1 MTGRTDSAPQAVLAY
16 GLLGIVPFWSLPL
29 SALLAPNWAGVFA
42 AVEAVYAALIVSF
55 LGGARWGLAA
65 RDASPSPVTV
75 GLAMTPTLWGLAVLV
90 FTHGEMRVQLL
101 ALAAALTLSWA
112 WDFSAKDLPPWYG
125 RFRTVLTLGAV
136 GGLCVGAMQ
145 VLQ

>member
-1 MTGRTDSAPQAVLAY
+1 MTGRTESTPRAVLVY
-16 GLLGIVPFWSLPL
+16 GLLGIIPFWSLPV
-29 SALLAPNWAGVFA
+29 ATMLAPAWTGISA
-42 AVEAVYAALIVSF
+42 AIEAVYAALILSF
-55 LGGARWGLAA
+55 LGGARWGLAV
-65 RDASPSPVTV
+65 REASPDPMVV
-75 GLAMTPTLWGLAVLV
+75 GLAMTPTLAGLGVLV
-90 FTHGEMRVQLL
+90 FTHGEVRLQLL

-145 VLQ
+145 CPQ

>member
-1 MTGRTDSAPQAVLAY
+1 MTGRPHSAPQAVLAF
-16 GLLGIVPFWSLPL
+16 GILGIIPFWSAPIA
-29 SALLAPNWAGVFA
+29 ALLAPSWTGVAA
-42 AVEAVYAALIVSF
+42 AVEAVYAALILSF
-55 LGGARWGLAA
+55 LGGARWGLAV
-65 RDASPSPVTV
+65 RDASPNPVVV
-75 GLAMTPTLWGLAVLV
+75 GLAMTPTLAGLAVLV

-145 VLQ
+145 VPQ

>member
-1 MTGRTDSAPQAVLAY
+1 MTGRTASAPPAVLAF
-16 GLLGIVPFWSLPL
+16 GLLGIIPFWSLL
-29 SALLAPNWAGVFA
+29 ASSLLAPNWAGVAA
-42 AVEAVYAALIVSF
+42 AVEAGYAALILSF
-55 LGGARWGLAA
+55 LGGARWGLSV
-65 RDASPSPVTV
+65 RDVSPNPVV
-75 GLAMTPTLWGLAVLV
+75 VSLAMIPTLVGLAVLV

-125 RFRTVLTLGAV
+125 RFRTVLTSGAV

-145 VLQ
+145 VPQ

>member
-1 MTGRTDSAPQAVLAY
+1 MTGRPDSAPQAVLAF
-16 GLLGIVPFWSLPL
+16 GILGIIPFWSAPIA
-29 SALLAPNWAGVFA
+29 ALLAPSWTGVAA
-42 AVEAVYAALIVSF
+42 AVEAVYAALILSF
-55 LGGARWGLAA
+55 LGGARWGLAV
-65 RDASPSPVTV
+65 RDASPNPVVV
-75 GLAMTPTLWGLAVLV
+75 GLAMTPTLAGLAVLV

-145 VLQ
+145 VPR